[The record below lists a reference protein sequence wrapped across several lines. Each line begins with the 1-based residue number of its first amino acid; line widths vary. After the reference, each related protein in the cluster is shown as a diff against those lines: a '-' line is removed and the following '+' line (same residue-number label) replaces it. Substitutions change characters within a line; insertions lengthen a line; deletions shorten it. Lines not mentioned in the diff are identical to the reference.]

1 MKTPHE
7 KLPESPGVYLF
18 EDGKGGVLYVG
29 KAGNLRRRVSSYFAR
44 PHDARIQ
51 KLVSGI
57 KKIDY
62 KRTDTALEALIL
74 EAELIKKYK
83 PPFNVREKDDKSFL
97 YVEITREKFPR
108 VLLVR
113 SRDLGIGNGLAPS
126 LKERHSST
134 ASARARRRSAL
145 FSAGPFTSASNIREA
160 LRILRRIFPWSTHPS
175 TEFRTGDKR
184 RGLYPERPVVSGIEP
199 SRRACFDYE
208 LGLCPGTCVG
218 AISRPDYMKNIK
230 NLSLFF
236 AGKKWR
242 ILKNLEKE
250 MAAASKNLEFE
261 KAAKLRRQLFALQHI
276 RDIALISE
284 EPFLDSKFYILN
296 SLRIEGYDIS
306 NISGTSA
313 VGSMVV
319 FRGGEPD
326 KNEYRKFRIRTI
338 TQSDD
343 VGMLREVLTRR
354 FKNDWPLPDLILVD
368 GGKAQVNAARRVA
381 EGFGLRIPVVGIAK
395 GAARK
400 KNDFVGKIPAGVDK
414 KTLIRVRNEA
424 HRFAISYHKK
434 LRGRGFLENKSG
446 LIGL

>member
-1 MKTPHE
+1 MTPKHIKIE
-7 KLPESPGVYLF
+7 NNELPDSPGVYLF
-18 EDGKGGVLYVG
+18 KDEKGGVLYVG

-62 KRTDTALEALIL
+62 ERTDTALEALIL

-108 VLLVR
+108 VLLARGKEVKSHESGVI
-113 SRDLGIGNGLAPS
+113 SRY
-126 LKERHSST
+126 
-134 ASARARRRSAL
+134 
-145 FSAGPFTSASNIREA
+145 GPFTSASNIREA
-160 LRILRRIFPWSTHPS
+160 LRILRRIFPWSTHAYASDPKNPNL
-175 TEFRTGDKR
+175 TRIIR
-184 RGLYPERPVVSGIEP
+184 RGSSGHSDVFVDWGRE
-199 SRRACFDYE
+199 SRRRPCFDYE

-218 AISRPDYMKNIK
+218 AISRPGYMKNIK

-319 FRGGEPD
+319 FRGSEPD

-343 VGMLREVLTRR
+343 VGMLREVLARR

-414 KTLIRVRNEA
+414 KTLISVRNEA